1 MDWELTDINMEIP
14 GIIIAYII
22 VFVLAIINVKK

>member
-14 GIIIAYII
+14 GVVIAYII
-22 VFVLAIINVKK
+22 VFILAIINVKR

>member
-1 MDWELTDINMEIP
+1 MEITITDA
-14 GIIIAYII
+14 GLSIDAVIIAYII

>member
-1 MDWELTDINMEIP
+1 MDWELTNINMEIP

-22 VFVLAIINVKK
+22 VFVLAIINVRK